1 MSVNRVYALFGTSSS
16 GKTSTLSCCLIDL
29 LRSKAESVIL
39 DEHVGGT
46 DCRAVF
52 TINGLKIGVSTQGDH
67 VSQVKKHLDAIES
80 KCDIIFCAA
89 RTKGATCS
97 HVTERYQDKLTWIQ
111 NIGIFNNQKY
121 AHDNKSFIENRNM
134 VIAKMLF
141 QTIPV

>member
-1 MSVNRVYALFGTSSS
+1 LSVNQVYALCGTTNS
-16 GKTSTLSCCLIDL
+16 GKTSTLSCLIDL

-46 DCRAVF
+46 DYRAVF

-80 KCDIIFCAA
+80 KCDIIFCAT
-89 RTKGATCS
+89 RTKGATCN
-97 HVTERYQDKLTWIQ
+97 HVIERYQDKLIWIQ
-111 NIGIFNNQKY
+111 NMVIFNNKKY
-121 AHDNKSFIENRNM
+121 AHDNKSFIESRNTG
-134 VIAKMLF
+134 IAKMLF